1 MFMAVPARLTGAG
14 AQIHSR
20 HRLRLTAAC
29 TAVLAIGLLGG
40 CAAGSAPV
48 AGPDPSDPNVRVRPV
63 GYRSTLGP
71 YTSQRPVSPVPWQEQ
86 NQRVA
91 PRDSQSE
98 PAQ

>member
-1 MFMAVPARLTGAG
+1 MFSGIRARFAACGTKRYGRYQA
-14 AQIHSR
+14 SFR
-20 HRLRLTAAC
+20 WVVTAAIAVGLAGC
-29 TAVLAIGLLGG
+29 TAT
-40 CAAGSAPV
+40 SAPV
-48 AGPDPSDPNVRVRPV
+48 VGPDPSDPNVRVPRV
-63 GYRSTLGP
+63 GYHSTIGP